1 MFYRKTIIDETA
13 RIRVNNPDDSIF
25 ITLICNQNWLN
36 NHGRYVNTFDVL
48 EGAEKAQELLYD
60 DCGNV

>member
-1 MFYRKTIIDETA
+1 MFYSKTIIDGVA
-13 RIRVNNPDDSIF
+13 RIQVNNLDDSIF

-48 EGAEKAQELLYD
+48 EGAEKAQKLLFD
-60 DCGNV
+60 DCGIV